1 MYNITKMSSTLIKN
15 NSNKHNSDKHAS
27 DKKSLHNKTIS
38 NIIGSKIILLQ
49 NVVKK
54 TIIAV
59 HRYKRLGIFGA
70 NEFNI
75 CTTNLETIFSNLKQ
89 ILYPIQN
96 KQNYDHEQIINKLQE
111 INTELSSLF
120 KTFGT
125 DDIEDLINIC
135 FGQDFIKQYILK
147 PQYSYKFEVM
157 KQYVHPISYKA
168 IPWKPSQPKN
178 KKVLQKNRIVEDF
191 MIVES
196 ADNLECFDL
205 ARTSKSFQTKVY
217 GIKFAVQ
224 NPIDKKT
231 LIVSAIVD
239 EIMIECLNYSFVEK
253 RFKNINENKPQEGE
267 FKGDAFDVFMSSLSL
282 KEILI
287 YDNDKIYNRF
297 TGYMNQVHLIKQKT
311 ISQVT
316 KEFINSELYSQRTTM
331 IQLLLKSNE
340 HEYQYLAYLLYDL
353 LSSDSNGAV
362 DSQDQTLLFDSL
374 PWNIKKHFRDAM
386 KQTIN
391 YTNYLTNFDTNN
403 IPLEQQI
410 CLLKANDTIK
420 EKAMLKLKEVKAK
433 SEDSGTKARQ
443 YIEGLLRIPFGIYKN
458 EPILSVVDEC
468 VVQFSSLIS
477 KLQNNNGFPKL
488 PFPIK
493 TTYTSAEVFKY
504 NKYISDN
511 YVEYYNTSLMKY
523 IQEHLDNTKRNILIN
538 YVGYINTLIKKY
550 NIIHPKLCH
559 SGKRSSYMI
568 NGIIAFFKN
577 HIDRNDILSDF
588 AIKNLKISHNPIPLI
603 IKTGTTINNKNAQIK
618 DYMKSI
624 SCILDKSVHG
634 HDKAKRQI
642 ERIIGQWINGENSG
656 YCFGF
661 EGPPGVGKTSLAK
674 KGIAKCLKDNEGI
687 TRPFSF
693 IAIGGSSNGSTLDGH
708 NYTYVGSTWGK
719 IADVLM
725 EKKCMNPIIFIDELD
740 KVSQTEHGKEIIGI
754 LTHLID
760 PTQNEGFQD
769 KYFNGI
775 DLDLSKA
782 LFIFSYNNADAID
795 RILLDRIHRIKFD
808 FLSIENKLAI
818 TRNFLFPEIFSN
830 MGLEGI
836 IEVDDDVIKY
846 IITEYTCEPGV
857 RKLKELIFEIFGEIN
872 LSNLKSE
879 DAIELPIKITKHDIK
894 HKYLKEKHE
903 IRHKQVNAISSVGVI
918 TGLWANA
925 VGQGGVLPIESKLF
939 PCNSFLDLK
948 LTGMQGDV
956 MKESMKVAKT
966 LAWSLLTKKQMTKLQ
981 KEMTDTKYQGL
992 HIHVPEGATPKD
1004 GPSAGTAITIVMYS
1018 LFTNKKIRHDVAI
1031 TGEMCL
1037 QGKVTAI
1044 GGLDLKIIGGIRSGV
1059 KHFIYPKENDKEFD
1073 DFMKKYRDN
1082 PMLEG
1087 IKFNEVETIQ
1097 EVFKLVLC

>member
-1 MYNITKMSSTLIKN
+1 MSSTITKN
-15 NSNKHNSDKHAS
+15 TVNKKP
-27 DKKSLHNKTIS
+27 LHNKTIS
-38 NIIGSKIILLQ
+38 TIIGSKIILLQ
-49 NVVKK
+49 NIVKK
-54 TIIAV
+54 TLLSIQ
-59 HRYKRLGIFGA
+59 RYKTLDIIGA
-70 NEFNI
+70 NEYNI
-75 CTTNLETIFSNLKQ
+75 CTNNLENIFSNLKE
-89 ILYPIQN
+89 ILYPVQH
-96 KQNYDHEQIINKLQE
+96 KQNYDHEQIINKLQD
-111 INTELSSLF
+111 INSELSSLF

-125 DDIEDLINIC
+125 QDIEDLINIC
-135 FGQDFIKQYILK
+135 FGQDFIKKHIL
-147 PQYSYKFEVM
+147 QTSYMSKYEVM

-168 IPWKPSQPKN
+168 IPWKVDQQKN

-205 ARTSKSFQTKVY
+205 ARTSKAFQTKVY
-217 GIKFAVQ
+217 GIKFAIQ
-224 NPIDKKT
+224 NPVDKKT

-239 EIMIECLNYSFVEK
+239 EIMINCLNYPFVES
-253 RFKNINENKPQEGE
+253 RLKNIVDKKPNEDDYNSEP
-267 FKGDAFDVFMSSLSL
+267 FDIFMASLSL
-282 KEILI
+282 KELLI
-287 YDNDKIYNRF
+287 YDNDKIYHRF

-316 KEFINSELYSQRTTM
+316 KEFINSELYSQRNTI
-331 IQLLLKSNE
+331 IQLLIKSNE

-353 LSSDSNGAV
+353 LSGDTNGSV
-362 DSQDQTLLFDSL
+362 DSQEQTLLFDSL

-410 CLLKANDTIK
+410 CLLKASDVIK

-443 YIEGLLRIPFGIYKN
+443 YLEGLLRIPFGVYKN
-458 EPILSVVDEC
+458 EPILTVVDEC
-468 VVQFSSLIS
+468 LHQFSTLVS
-477 KLQNNNGFPKL
+477 KLVNQEGFPKL
-488 PFPIK
+488 SFPVK
-493 TTYTSAEVFKY
+493 ETYTSIEVFKY
-504 NKYISDN
+504 NTYLMDN
-511 YVEYYNTSLMKY
+511 YKEEYNKSLLNHIDTTLHK
-523 IQEHLDNTKRNILIN
+523 TKRTALIEFVGFVNSIVKKNNIT
-538 YVGYINTLIKKY
+538 Y
-550 NIIHPKLCH
+550 PKICH
-559 SGKRSSYMI
+559 SGKRSKYMI
-568 NGIIAFFKN
+568 DGINTFLKENLHNNKIVTDIAEKIANVSDKPLDLLDSTCGEIMSKN
-577 HIDRNDILSDF
+577 DK
-588 AIKNLKISHNPIPLI
+588 IKN
-603 IKTGTTINNKNAQIK
+603 
-618 DYMKSI
+618 YMEEVSK
-624 SCILDKSVHG
+624 ILDSSVHG
-634 HDKAKRQI
+634 HEKAKRQI
-642 ERIIGQWINGENSG
+642 ERIIGQWINGEKSG

-674 KGIAKCLKDNEGI
+674 KGIANCLKDNNGVS
-687 TRPFSF
+687 RPFSF

-719 IADVLM
+719 IVDILM

-760 PTQNEGFQD
+760 PTQNDAFQD

-782 LFIFSYNNADAID
+782 LFIFSYNNVDAID

-808 FLSIENKLAI
+808 FLSLENKLTI
-818 TRNFLFPEIFSN
+818 SKKYLFPEIFSN
-830 MGLEGI
+830 MGLEGVV
-836 IEVDDDVIKY
+836 EVDDEVIKY

-857 RKLKELIFEIFGEIN
+857 RKLKELLFEIFGEIN
-872 LSNLKSE
+872 LQSLQSNNTV
-879 DAIELPIKITKHDIK
+879 ELPIIVSKHDVK
-894 HKYLKEKHE
+894 HKYLKNKHE
-903 IRHKQVNAISSVGVI
+903 IRHKKINNVSSVGVI

-939 PCNSFLDLK
+939 PCNNFLDLK

-966 LAWSLLTKKQMTKLQ
+966 LAWSLLTKTQMVNLQ
-981 KEMTDTKYQGL
+981 KEMNETKYQGL

-1004 GPSAGTAITIVMYS
+1004 GPSAGTAITVVMYS
-1018 LFTNKKIRHDVAI
+1018 LFTKKKIRYDYAI
-1031 TGEMCL
+1031 TGEICL

-1044 GGLDLKIIGGIRSGV
+1044 GGLDLKIMGGIRSGV
-1059 KHFIYPKENDKEFD
+1059 KHFIYPKENDKDFN
-1073 DFMKKYRDN
+1073 DFMEKYRDN

-1087 IKFNEVETIQ
+1087 IHFHEVDTIK